1 MLKLIL
7 MRHAKSSLADKKD
20 GDYDRPL
27 SKRGKQAAPA
37 MGRALAKH
45 GIKPDLVLSSPA
57 RRTRDTLKLVLEAME
72 ITPPVSYDDR
82 LYSFGDG
89 SSYLNLLSRQK
100 AGELVMIMGHNPS
113 IHNLALRLAE
123 TGDTRSLT
131 RMKRKFPTAAAAVIA
146 LPFDNWSG
154 LKDTTDANGILEL
167 FLTPKSVDG

>member
-1 MLKLIL
+1 
-7 MRHAKSSLADKKD
+7 
-20 GDYDRPL
+20 
-27 SKRGKQAAPA
+27 
-37 MGRALAKH
+37 
-45 GIKPDLVLSSPA
+45 
-57 RRTRDTLKLVLEAME
+57 
-72 ITPPVSYDDR
+72 
-82 LYSFGDG
+82 
-89 SSYLNLLSRQK
+89 
-100 AGELVMIMGHNPS
+100 MGHNPS